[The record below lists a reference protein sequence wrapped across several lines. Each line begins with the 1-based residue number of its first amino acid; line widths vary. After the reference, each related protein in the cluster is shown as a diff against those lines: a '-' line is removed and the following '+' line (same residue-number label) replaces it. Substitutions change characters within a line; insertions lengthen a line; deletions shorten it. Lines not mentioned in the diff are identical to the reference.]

1 MSDVVPPPGDAAG
14 PSGPDRPTGTTP
26 RGLARRLSVGVTDQL
41 LSSGSNFLALLVG
54 ARYLDADGFG
64 SFSLALL
71 SYTLTLGITRAL
83 CSEALLVR
91 PGDTPASHRARVADA
106 TGSAAWVGVVA
117 AIAFSGAAVVSSTPL
132 DRCFLL
138 LAVAMPGLL
147 VQDTLRYA
155 AFARSQPRAALE
167 SDAIWFVGLLV
178 ALAVLIG
185 RGSPSAPAMLVA
197 FAVPGVLAGGVQA
210 WRERVRPA
218 VGGGPRWISRHRDLS
233 LRYLLDFLSGAGAAQ
248 LAAYVLVVVAGVAA
262 VGSIRGAQTIFGPVN
277 ILLTGASI
285 VLVPE
290 GRHAARRSKRS
301 LTAVCVVA
309 SASFAALAAAM
320 LGIFLVLSPAEGRL
334 ILGSTWASARTVVF
348 PVGLAS
354 IAGGVLAGPM
364 AGLRS
369 LAAAKALLR
378 IRFFTLPTTIALPI
392 IGAVGWE
399 AKGLAY
405 GIAVSVWWNV
415 AWYWSGYFRALRAF
429 DGTVSDPTEAVPA
442 DGGER

>member
-1 MSDVVPPPGDAAG
+1 MSELLPPPAE
-14 PSGPDRPTGTTP
+14 PTGP
-26 RGLARRLSVGVTDQL
+26 AEPIAPARRGLARRLSVGVVDQL
-41 LSSGSNFLALLVG
+41 LSSGSNFLALLAG
-54 ARYLDADGFG
+54 ARSLDRAGFG

-83 CSEALLVR
+83 CAEALLVR
-91 PGDTPASHRARVADA
+91 PGDTPEAHRSRVRDA
-106 TGSAAWVGVVA
+106 TGSAVWVGVLA
-117 AIAFSGAAVVSSTPL
+117 ALVFSGAAIASSTPL

-155 AFARSQPRAALE
+155 AFARSEPRAALE
-167 SDAIWFVGLLV
+167 SDAMWFVGLV
-178 ALAVLIG
+178 VVLAVLAV
-185 RGSPSAPAMLVA
+185 RGVPSAPVMLVA
-197 FAVPGVLAGGVQA
+197 FAVPGVLAGVVQA
-210 WRERVRPA
+210 AREGVRPA
-218 VGGGPRWISRHRDLS
+218 IAGGPRWISQHRDLS
-233 LRYLLDFLSGAGAAQ
+233 FRYLLDFLSGAGAAQ

-290 GRHAARRSKRS
+290 GRHAAGRSKRS
-301 LTAVCVVA
+301 LTTVCLVA

-320 LGIFLVLSPAEGRL
+320 LGIFLLLDPEEGRL
-334 ILGSTWASARTVVF
+334 ILGSTWTSARTVIV

-378 IRFFTLPTTIALPI
+378 IRFFTLPTTIVLPI
-392 IGAVGWE
+392 AGAIGWE

-405 GIAVSVWWNV
+405 GIAISVWWNV
-415 AWYWSGYFRALRAF
+415 AWYWNGYFRALRAF
-429 DGTVSDPTEAVPA
+429 DGTVTDPTAPVA
-442 DGGER
+442 SSDDAA

>member
-1 MSDVVPPPGDAAG
+1 MSAAPANGVGSTAAAG
-14 PSGPDRPTGTTP
+14 TGSP
-26 RGLARRLSVGVTDQL
+26 RRGLARRLSVGVTDQL

-91 PGDTPASHRARVADA
+91 PGDTPDSHHARVRSA

-117 AIAFSGAAVVSSTPL
+117 ATAFSGAAILSSTPL

-138 LAVAMPGLL
+138 LAVAIPGLL

-155 AFARSQPRAALE
+155 AFARSEPRAALE
-167 SDAIWFVGLLV
+167 SDAIWFVGMV
-178 ALAVLIG
+178 ALLAVLIV
-185 RGSPSAPAMLVA
+185 RGEPSAPAMLLA
-197 FAVPGVLAGGVQA
+197 FAVPGVLAGAVQA
-210 WRERVRPA
+210 VRERTRPA
-218 VGGGPRWISRHRDLS
+218 IAGGPHWISRHRDLS
-233 LRYLLDFLSGAGAAQ
+233 VRYLLDFLSGAGAAQ
-248 LAAYVLVVVAGVAA
+248 VAAYVLAAVAGVAA

-290 GRHAARRSKRS
+290 GRHAADRSKRS
-301 LTAVCVVA
+301 LTKVCVVA
-309 SASFAALAAAM
+309 SACFATAAAAM
-320 LGIFLVLSPAEGRL
+320 LGIFLALSPAEGRL
-334 ILGSTWASARTVVF
+334 ILGSTWESARTLVL

-354 IAGGVLAGPM
+354 MAGGMMAGPM

-369 LAAAKALLR
+369 LSAAKALLR
-378 IRFFTLPTTIALPI
+378 VRFIILPTTIALPV
-392 IGAVGWE
+392 IGAVVWE
-399 AKGLAY
+399 AEGLAY
-405 GIAVSVWWNV
+405 GIALSVWWNV
-415 AWYWSGYFRALRAF
+415 GWYWRAYFRALRDF
-429 DGTVSDPTEAVPA
+429 DGTVTDPTDRAEAVTGQDA
-442 DGGER
+442 AT

>member
-1 MSDVVPPPGDAAG
+1 MSAVLPPPA
-14 PSGPDRPTGTTP
+14 DRAVAPR

-41 LSSGSNFLALLVG
+41 LSSGSNFLALLAG
-54 ARYLDADGFG
+54 ARSLDTDGFG

-71 SYTLTLGITRAL
+71 SYTLVLGITRAL

-91 PGDTPASHRARVADA
+91 PGDTEAGHRSRVSDA
-106 TGSAAWVGVVA
+106 TGSAIWVGIVA
-117 AIAFSGAAVVSSTPL
+117 AMAFSAAAIVSSPPL

-155 AFARSQPRAALE
+155 AFARSEPRAALE
-167 SDAIWFVGLLV
+167 SDAVWFVGLLV
-178 ALAVLIG
+178 LLAGLIV
-185 RGSPSAPAMLVA
+185 RGDPSAPAMLVA
-197 FAVPGVLAGGVQA
+197 FAVPGVLAGAVQA
-210 WRERVRPA
+210 LREGVRPA
-218 VGGGPRWISRHRDLS
+218 IAGGPKWIVRHRDLS

-301 LTAVCVVA
+301 LTTVCLLA
-309 SASFAALAAAM
+309 SATFAALAAAM
-320 LGIFLVLSPAEGRL
+320 LGIFLVLNPAEGRL
-334 ILGSTWASARTVVF
+334 VLGSTWTSARAVIL

-378 IRFFTLPTTIALPI
+378 IRFFTLPTTIALPV

-415 AWYWSGYFRALRAF
+415 AWYWSGYFRALRSF
-429 DGTVSDPTEAVPA
+429 DGTISDPTDPDTAAGRPGQGA
-442 DGGER
+442 S